1 MGKFE
6 TLNLMEMTS
15 LDVEKYLQRDDIV
28 LIPTGSNE
36 RHGQHLPLGCDSFQ
50 ALEIAG
56 RAAKKEKVV
65 HTGVVWMGYSP
76 HHMRRPGEGTG
87 TITLRGD
94 TYRALYYDISKSLIY
109 HGFNKLIFVN
119 YHGSNIKVTDE
130 VFRRIRY
137 ETGAFVAM
145 YQHSLERQISLI
157 KDLVQKPG
165 GDQETW
171 KKSTWHAA
179 ECETSMIMRTCKDYT
194 RMEDAVVGD
203 AHPPKFLDDN
213 QFEKIDGLST
223 VSFKGAEN
231 IYLPMDHFEYSD
243 TATIGDPT
251 TATEKLGEDL
261 YERMGQHLADFIKAA
276 RNIKVTIKNRDWP
289 ERAY

>member
-1 MGKFE
+1 MKKLE
-6 TLNLMEMTS
+6 TLNLMEMTA
-15 LDVEKYLQRDDIV
+15 LDVEAYLKRDDIV

-36 RHGQHLPLGCDSFQ
+36 RHGRHLPLGCDSFQ
-50 ALEIAG
+50 ALEIAS
-56 RAAKKEKVV
+56 RAAKKEKAVY
-65 HTGVVWMGYSP
+65 TGVVWMGYSP

-94 TYRALYYDISKSLIY
+94 TYRALYYDIAKSLIY

-157 KDLVQKPG
+157 KDLIKKPG
-165 GDQETW
+165 DEKETW
-171 KKSTWHAA
+171 KTSTWHAA
-179 ECETSMIMRTCKDYT
+179 ECETSMMMRTNKDYA
-194 RMEDAVVGD
+194 RMEDAVVGIVH
-203 AHPPKFLDDN
+203 APEFLGEG
-213 QFEKIDGLST
+213 FEKIDGLNT
-223 VSFKGAEN
+223 VEFKGAEN
-231 IYLPMDHFEYSD
+231 IYVPMDHYEFTES
-243 TATIGDPT
+243 ATIGDPT

-261 YERMGQHLADFIKAA
+261 YERMAQHLADFIRAV

>member
-1 MGKFE
+1 MEKLE
-6 TLNLMEMTS
+6 TYNLMEMTS
-15 LDVEKYLQRDDIV
+15 LDVEKYLERDDII

-36 RHGQHLPLGCDSFQ
+36 RHGRHLPLGCDSFQ
-50 ALEIAG
+50 ALEIAS
-56 RAAKKEKVV
+56 RAARKEKVLY
-65 HTGVVWMGYSP
+65 TGVVWMGYSP
-76 HHMRRPGEGTG
+76 HHMRRPGEATG

-94 TYRALYYDISKSLIY
+94 TYRALYYDIARSLIY

-130 VFRRIRY
+130 VFRRIKY

-157 KDLVQKPG
+157 KDLIEKPG
-165 GDQETW
+165 DESETW

-179 ECETSMIMRTCKDYT
+179 ECETAMMMRLRKEYA
-194 RMEDAVVGD
+194 RMEDAVVGTVH
-203 AHPPKFLDDN
+203 APAFLGEG
-213 QFEKIDGLST
+213 FEKIDGTVT

-231 IYLPMDHFEYSD
+231 IYLPMEHYEFSD

-261 YERMGQHLADFIKAA
+261 FERMAQHLADFIKAV
-276 RNIKVTIKNRDWP
+276 RNIKVTIINRDWP

>member
-1 MGKFE
+1 MGRFE

-15 LDVEKYLQRDDIV
+15 LDVEKYLQREDII
-28 LIPTGSNE
+28 LIPTGSHE
-36 RHGQHLPLGCDSFQ
+36 RHGCHLPLGCDSFQ
-50 ALEIAG
+50 ALEIAE
-56 RAAKKEKVV
+56 RAAQKEKVV
-65 HTGVVWMGYSP
+65 YTGVVWMGYSP

-94 TYRALYYDISKSLIY
+94 TYRALYYDIAKSLIY
-109 HGFNKLIFVN
+109 HGFNKLIFIN

-137 ETGAFVAM
+137 ETGAFIAM

-157 KDLVQKPG
+157 KDLIEKPG

-179 ECETSMIMRTCKDYT
+179 ECETSMMMRTNKDYV
-194 RMEDAVVGD
+194 RMEDAVVGVVH
-203 AHPPKFLDDN
+203 APEFLGDG
-213 QFEKIDGLST
+213 FEKIDGTVT

-231 IYLPMDHFEYSD
+231 IYLPMEHYEFTDS
-243 TATIGDPT
+243 ATIGDPT
-251 TATEKLGEDL
+251 TATEKLGEAL
-261 YERMGQHLADFIKAA
+261 YERMAQHLADFIKAV
-276 RNIKVTIKNRDWP
+276 RNIKVTITNRDWL

>member
-1 MGKFE
+1 MGTFE
-6 TLNLMEMTS
+6 TWNLMEMTS
-15 LDVEKYLQRDDIV
+15 VAVEKYLKKDDIV
-28 LIPTGSNE
+28 LIPTGSHE
-36 RHGQHLPLGCDSFQ
+36 RHGRHLPLGTDSFQ
-50 ALEIAG
+50 ALEIAS
-56 RAAKKEKVV
+56 RAAKKESVV
-65 HTGVVWMGYSP
+65 HTNVIWMGYSP

-94 TYRALYYDISKSLIY
+94 TYRAVYYDVAKSLIY

-137 ETGAFVAM
+137 ETGAFIAM

-157 KDLVQKPG
+157 KDLIVKPG
-165 GDQETW
+165 GDEETW

-179 ECETSMIMRTCKDYT
+179 ECETSMVMRTSKNYV
-194 RMEDAVVGD
+194 RMEDAVID
-203 AHPPKFLDDN
+203 QAHAPEFLGKE
-213 QFEKIDGLST
+213 FEKIDGLAT

-231 IYLPMDHFEYSD
+231 IYLPMDHYEYSES
-243 TATIGDPT
+243 ATIGDPT
-251 TATEKLGEDL
+251 TATEKLGEGL
-261 YERMGQHLADFIKAA
+261 YERMAQHLADFVRAVK
-276 RNIKVTIKNRDWP
+276 NIKVTITNRDWP